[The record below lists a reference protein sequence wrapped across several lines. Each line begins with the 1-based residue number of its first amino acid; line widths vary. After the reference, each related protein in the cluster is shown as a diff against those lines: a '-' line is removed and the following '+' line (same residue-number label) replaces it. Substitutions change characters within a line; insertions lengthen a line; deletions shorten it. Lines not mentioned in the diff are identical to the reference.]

1 MIYATLQKNDN
12 DFIAKKE
19 DFDDVPIDF
28 VDEFSHD
35 KSLYPYLHINK
46 LKLENIVTDRCQKV
60 LDKAGRVVDGISHGR
75 VVLKGDG
82 VYYKIFDDDYCR
94 KDNFIKA

>member
-1 MIYATLQKNDN
+1 MIGR
-12 DFIAKKE
+12 I
-19 DFDDVPIDF
+19 
-28 VDEFSHD
+28 
-35 KSLYPYLHINK
+35 K
-46 LKLENIVTDRCQKV
+46 LDNIVTDKCQKV

-94 KDNFIKA
+94 KDNFIKAYEAGFFDEVWICYKLNRT